1 MNKLMNCI
9 DFCRQIIAL
18 DDTIRFAGVA
28 SITGKILAAEYRAGV
43 TPLLTRGDEE
53 LSIMHSVVRMGM
65 RQALED
71 RLGKTVYA
79 FALYEK
85 LKRASIMTYDINGRY
100 DTIVMVSFDREAN
113 HDSLIVHKIL
123 PYLKRAGKRLAE

>member
-1 MNKLMNCI
+1 M
-9 DFCRQIIAL
+9 
-18 DDTIRFAGVA
+18 
-28 SITGKILAAEYRAGV
+28 TGKILAAEYRAGV

-71 RLGKTVYA
+71 GLGKTVYA

-85 LKRASIMTYDINGRY
+85 LKRASIMTYDKNGLY
-100 DTIVMVSFDREAN
+100 DTIVIVSFDREAN

-123 PYLKRAGKRLAE
+123 PYLKRAGKRVAV